1 MVFSTLSL
9 TVQKAKMRSTVRG
22 LEDRKRIPNYSF
34 PGNLPFSVTIF
45 FVTFL
50 FPLTIFPNILSRNKH
65 AFLDSPGGRFS
76 RAPPF
81 VAWASLGR
89 EIAYFQP

>member
-45 FVTFL
+45 SRNFSFSANYIPEH
-50 FPLTIFPNILSRNKH
+50 FFRNKH
-65 AFLDSPGGRFS
+65 AFLDPRGGCFFP
-76 RAPPF
+76 APPF
-81 VAWASLGR
+81 MS
-89 EIAYFQP
+89 